1 MESISSSQRCRPLTA
16 NKKIVSIVVPA
27 KLTRRKLVDQRPQSP
42 LEVKGVASPKN

>member
-27 KLTRRKLVDQRPQSP
+27 KSTRRKP
-42 LEVKGVASPKN
+42 EE